1 MDIHTVELTKKN
13 ISIFQ
18 IGTNNCEK
26 LTKKTYK

>member
-1 MDIHTVELTKKN
+1 MDIHTVELTKN

>member
-1 MDIHTVELTKKN
+1 MDIHTVELTKN

-26 LTKKTYK
+26 FKTKKTYK